1 MIARFNVSGDRLIAV
16 PQGGLAS
23 GRLPEADPE
32 TPSQTAD
39 AQTVWIDLR
48 DPTIEEERRLEASL
62 AIDLPTREDMD
73 EIELSSRLYAEAG
86 ALFMTAI
93 VPSQSES
100 DAPVMAPVT
109 FVLAGQRLI
118 TIRYHNPRAF
128 DLFVSR
134 AAKGGLQGATGEE
147 VMLSLLEMIIDRL
160 ADVLE
165 RVGRDVDVISRKTF
179 AHGPSTSRPRQSEKL
194 RATLGEIG
202 RKGDMI
208 SNIRDSLGTLD
219 RLAVFFGQRLRSE
232 AATADTRERVKD
244 LTSDI
249 KSLSDHST
257 FTAQK
262 VTFLLDATLGL
273 INIEQN
279 RILQIFSVMSVV
291 FLPPT
296 LVASTYGMNFDV
308 MPELHFT
315 WGYPAAL
322 VLIVA
327 SAVGPYLFFRRKGWL

>member
-1 MIARFNVSGDRLIAV
+1 MIARFNVAGDRLVAAALD
-16 PQGGLAS
+16 GSDDKAN
-23 GRLPEADPE
+23 
-32 TPSQTAD
+32 
-39 AQTVWIDLR
+39 VWIDLE
-48 DPTIEEERRLEASL
+48 DPTLAEEHGLEAELS
-62 AIDLPTREDMD
+62 IDLPTREDMD
-73 EIELSSRLYAEAG
+73 EIELSSRLYAENG

-93 VPSQSES
+93 VPSQSET
-100 DAPVMAPVT
+100 DTPVMAPVT
-109 FVLAGQRLI
+109 FVLTGQRLI
-118 TIRYHNPRAF
+118 TIRYHSPRAF
-128 DLFVSR
+128 GMFATR
-134 AAKGGLQGATGEE
+134 AAKGGMPCANGEE
-147 VMLSLLEMIIDRL
+147 VMLSLLEVMIDRL

-165 RVGRDVDVISRKTF
+165 RVGRDIDVISRRTF
-179 AHGPSTSRPRQSEKL
+179 ARGPSTSRPQQSAKL

-219 RLAVFFGQRLRSE
+219 RLAGFFGQRLRAE
-232 AATADTRERVKD
+232 AATAMQDRLKD
-244 LTSDI
+244 LSSDI

-279 RILQIFSVMSVV
+279 RIMQIFSVMSVV

-322 VLIVA
+322 ALIVA

>member
-1 MIARFNVSGDRLIAV
+1 MIARFNVSDDKLVAM
-16 PQGGLAS
+16 P
-23 GRLPEADPE
+23 
-32 TPSQTAD
+32 AD
-39 AQTVWIDLR
+39 AADAGNTVWIDLQY
-48 DPTIEEERRLEASL
+48 PTSEEERALEQSL
-62 AIDLPTREDMD
+62 GIDLPTREDMD
-73 EIELSSRLYAEAG
+73 EIELSSRLYADSG

-93 VPSQSES
+93 VPSQSET

-109 FVLAGQRLI
+109 FVLIGQRLI

-128 DLFVSR
+128 GMFASR
-134 AAKGGLQGATGEE
+134 AAKGGIGCNTGEQ
-147 VMLSLLEMIIDRL
+147 VMLSLLEVVIDRL

-165 RVGRDVDVISRKTF
+165 RVGRDVDAISRQTF
-179 AHGPSTSRPRQSEKL
+179 AHGTKAARPRRSPL
-194 RATLGEIG
+194 WRDTLEEIG

-219 RLAVFFGQRLRSE
+219 RLAVFFGQRLRAE
-232 AATADTRERVKD
+232 APTADMQERVKD
-244 LTSDI
+244 LSSDI
-249 KSLSDHST
+249 KSLADHST
-257 FTAQK
+257 FSAQK

-279 RILQIFSVMSVV
+279 RIMQIFSVMSVV

-322 VLIVA
+322 ALIVI
-327 SAVGPYLFFRRKGWL
+327 SAVGPYLVFRRKGWL